1 MKNVTFEDE
10 VYYYFYIKKGKKFDT
25 WKRLINRWGDFDK
38 PDKFKPNKTAP
49 GSEMYHFTFR
59 ARQLEISSTY
69 FQYGDATADDNIVA
83 DIFHYASR
91 FTGDEGQQDRRL
103 V

>member
-1 MKNVTFEDE
+1 
-10 VYYYFYIKKGKKFDT
+10 
-25 WKRLINRWGDFDK
+25 
-38 PDKFKPNKTAP
+38 
-49 GSEMYHFTFR
+49 MYPSPF

-69 FQYGDATADDNIVA
+69 FQYGDATADDNIVT